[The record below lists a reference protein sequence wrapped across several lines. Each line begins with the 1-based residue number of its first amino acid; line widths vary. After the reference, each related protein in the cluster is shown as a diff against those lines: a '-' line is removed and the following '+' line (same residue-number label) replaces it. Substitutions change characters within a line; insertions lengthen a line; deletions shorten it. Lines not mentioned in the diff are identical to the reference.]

1 MRTAKIVLPLTAL
14 ALGTLLAGAPAF
26 AQNAARSANDGGMVT
41 TQNPSP
47 QEGDYY
53 APQTGM
59 QTTAPGT
66 YAPPPQGGDYYA
78 PQGLQ
83 MNAQGEQSAA
93 SSCASRFRSYNPAT
107 GTYLGFDGIRH
118 SCP

>member
-1 MRTAKIVLPLTAL
+1 MRIAKIVLPLTAL
-14 ALGTLLAGAPAF
+14 ALGTVLAGAPAF
-26 AQNAARSANDGGMVT
+26 AQNAARSANDGGMLN

-47 QEGDYY
+47 QQGDYY
-53 APQTGM
+53 APDTGM
-59 QTTAPGT
+59 QTSAP
-66 YAPPPQGGDYYA
+66 APNGPTPGDYYA

-93 SSCASRFRSYNPAT
+93 SYCASRFRSYDPAS
-107 GTYLGFDGIRH
+107 GTYLGFDGVRH